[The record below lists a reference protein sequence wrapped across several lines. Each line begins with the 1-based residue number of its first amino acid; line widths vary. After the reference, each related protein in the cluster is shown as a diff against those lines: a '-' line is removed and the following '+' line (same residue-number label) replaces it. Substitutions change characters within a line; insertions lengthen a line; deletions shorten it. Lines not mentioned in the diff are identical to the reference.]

1 MLGQGTWVRCPRSGL
16 QRGRPEKCTKAV
28 VVLTRMAMMV
38 AVVPTRTATMVLP
51 EMIHRSLLS

>member
-1 MLGQGTWVRCPRSGL
+1 MLGQGTWVRGPRSGL
-16 QRGRPEKCTKAV
+16 QRGRSEKCTKAV

-38 AVVPTRTATMVLP
+38 VVVPTRTAMMVLP